1 MNEAAFNITIV
12 TLTGQTEKQATYLRL
27 KDASG
32 YFGIMKNH
40 DDFLTIIE
48 PSLGFYQ
55 SINKKEFFIALD
67 GGILI
72 IKNGRV
78 TISTREIFESEDP
91 EKLSRIIDETIMKRH
106 EFEASFRSILSGIED
121 AFIKKT
127 VELKRKF
134 SS

>member
-48 PSLGFYQ
+48 PSLGFYR
-55 SINKKEFFIALD
+55 SINEKEFFIALD
-67 GGILI
+67 GGILT

-78 TISTREIFESEDP
+78 TINTREIFESEDP

>member
-55 SINKKEFFIALD
+55 SINEKEFFIALD

>member
-48 PSLGFYQ
+48 PSLGFYR
-55 SINKKEFFIALD
+55 SINEKEFFIALD
-67 GGILI
+67 GGILA

-78 TISTREIFESEDP
+78 TINTREIFESEDP
-91 EKLSRIIDETIMKRH
+91 EKLSRTIDETIVKRH
-106 EFEASFRSILSGIED
+106 EFESSFRNILSGIED

-127 VELKRKF
+127 MELKREF

>member
-1 MNEAAFNITIV
+1 MNEAVFNITIV
-12 TLTGQTEKQATYLRL
+12 TLTGQTEKQVTYLRL

-40 DDFLTIIE
+40 ADFLTIIE
-48 PSLGFYQ
+48 PSLGFYR
-55 SINKKEFFIALD
+55 SITEKEFFIALD
-67 GGILI
+67 GGILT

-78 TISTREIFESEDP
+78 TINTREIFESEDP
-91 EKLSRIIDETIMKRH
+91 EKLSRIIDETIVKRH
-106 EFEASFRSILSGIED
+106 EFEASFRNILSGIED

-127 VELKRKF
+127 MELKREI

>member
-12 TLTGQTEKQATYLRL
+12 TLTGQSEKQATYLRL

-55 SINKKEFFIALD
+55 SINEKEFFIALD

>member
-12 TLTGQTEKQATYLRL
+12 TLTGQTEKQITYLRL

-40 DDFLTIIE
+40 ADFLTVIE
-48 PSLGFYQ
+48 PSLGFYR
-55 SINKKEFFIALD
+55 SINDKEFFIALD
-67 GGILI
+67 GGILA
-72 IKNGRV
+72 IKSGRV
-78 TISTREIFESEDP
+78 TINTREIFESEDP
-91 EKLSRIIDETIMKRH
+91 ENLSRIIDETIVKRH
-106 EFEASFRSILSGIED
+106 EFEASFRNILSGIED

-127 VELKRKF
+127 MELKREF

>member
-48 PSLGFYQ
+48 PSLGFYR
-55 SINKKEFFIALD
+55 SINEKEFFIALD
-67 GGILI
+67 GGILT

-78 TISTREIFESEDP
+78 TINTREIFESEDP

-127 VELKRKF
+127 MELKKKF
-134 SS
+134 SP